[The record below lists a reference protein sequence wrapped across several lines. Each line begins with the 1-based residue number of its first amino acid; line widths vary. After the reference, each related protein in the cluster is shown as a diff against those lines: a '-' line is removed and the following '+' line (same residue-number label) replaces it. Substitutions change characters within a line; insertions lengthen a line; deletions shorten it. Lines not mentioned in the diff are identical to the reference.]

1 MNFRLKKGGG
11 GLNVISFFY
20 IFSLKPEN
28 DKITEGGGDLVRY
41 QGLRPKSGLKRVG
54 GIKVIST
61 VCMGL
66 LISMKTCWSDIP
78 VKKNSTGQKALVFEV
93 DFTFN
98 LFTSMV
104 LHFKRIWSCKILYYV
119 VSTP

>member
-1 MNFRLKKGGG
+1 MISGPTAKIGLKKGGG
-11 GLNVISFFY
+11 IN
-20 IFSLKPEN
+20 
-28 DKITEGGGDLVRY
+28 
-41 QGLRPKSGLKRVG
+41 
-54 GIKVIST
+54 VIST
-61 VCMGL
+61 VCIGL

-98 LFTSMV
+98 FFTSMV